1 MTLTTIDF
9 SRAIQEARSASF
21 EALPAG
27 DYDVEVTEANATR
40 SSNGKPMIKVRLKV
54 LSGPYQNRSIIN
66 NFVFSIENAMALSI
80 FFRHM
85 KCFGLD
91 EAFFGSLGQA
101 GSLEPVAGALTNRR
115 ARVTLGIR
123 QWNGEDRN
131 EVTQIKPYTGAPQ
144 MPAGQMG
151 GHALVGQ
158 APPLAAA
165 PPMPPPVQPVPA
177 QMPQQASPIAA
188 PVADY
193 VSPVPPGT
201 GQTVS
206 VQATPGTT
214 PSALQTGLDE
224 FRPTSV
230 PTQAGSTNPVDQSTT
245 GYQTQP
251 TSEVQQQAPTQV
263 QAPAPPV
270 APELPI

>member
-1 MTLTTIDF
+1 MTTIDF
-9 SRAIQEARSASF
+9 SRAIQEAKSASF

-66 NFVFSIENAMALSI
+66 NFVFSVENAMALSI

-91 EAFFGSLGQA
+91 EAFFGSLGAA
-101 GSLEPVAGALTNRR
+101 GSLEPVAGALNGRR

-144 MPAGQMG
+144 LAPTG
-151 GHALVGQ
+151 GYGNQTAVTGAMTPCLT
-158 APPLAAA
+158 PT
-165 PPMPPPVQPVPA
+165 PPMPPPVQPTP
-177 QMPQQASPIAA
+177 MPPQPQPQPQPVQSAPTPA
-188 PVADY
+188 PVAAAQ
-193 VSPVPPGT
+193 SE
-201 GQTVS
+201 
-206 VQATPGTT
+206 
-214 PSALQTGLDE
+214 LDE
-224 FRPTSV
+224 FKPVAV
-230 PTQAGSTNPVDQSTT
+230 PTQAGSTTPEEQSST
-245 GYQTQP
+245 GYQIQP
-251 TSEVQQQAPTQV
+251 SSEIPYIPAPTQT
-263 QAPAPPV
+263 QPPAPPAPPA

>member
-9 SRAIQEARSASF
+9 SRAIQEAKSASF

-27 DYDVEVTEANATR
+27 DYDIEVTEANATR

-66 NFVFSIENAMALSI
+66 NFVFSVENAMALSI

-144 MPAGQMG
+144 LPAGQMS

-158 APPLAAA
+158 APPLAVA
-165 PPMPPPVQPVPA
+165 PPMPPPMQPAPA
-177 QMPQQASPIAA
+177 QMPQPQP
-188 PVADY
+188 
-193 VSPVPPGT
+193 
-201 GQTVS
+201 VS
-206 VQATPGTT
+206 VQAAPPAASTST
-214 PSALQTGLDE
+214 QTGLDE

-230 PTQAGSTNPVDQSTT
+230 PTQAGSSNPVEQLTT

-251 TSEVQQQAPTQV
+251 TSEAQQQQQQQAPMQTQP
-263 QAPAPPV
+263 PAPPM